1 MNFADRA
8 MLVALVALAI
18 PLAIHLLYRRRARH
32 VMFPTARFAER
43 AHLSSMGRMWLK
55 RAVLLGLRM
64 AVVGLLVLALAG
76 PRLGG
81 GALEQQP
88 ASASEVSST
97 SETRP
102 PAKAALRPIRILVVD
117 AAGEAEVRVRSADLV
132 VAAFAGP
139 EATAPKQVARC
150 RADEA
155 DPTTPSAALGASLAE
170 RDVVFWVGGQAPKDV
185 RPLEEFVARGGGLV
199 WIPAEMAPAPES
211 ALVAILGIRF
221 EGIDSAA
228 KGVTIDP
235 AAYTSDLVA
244 AFEGGT
250 SGDLSVP
257 VFRHRL
263 LLGPSS
269 AQGIRFRDGRWAIVE
284 RRAHAYR
291 QAGAD
296 GRIVVLAVGPAP
308 CWGDLAGRPEFVV
321 LMHGL
326 AEALRPAAQPAL
338 ARPAASPAGSTDREV
353 WRPRGGQARRGL
365 TAAAAMEKPAA
376 LPSSAAPAVPTRGGA
391 DLTGWLILALA
402 VVVAG
407 ESVLAALQSPT
418 GPEAVAR
425 PPEGR

>member
-1 MNFADRA
+1 MNFSDRA
-8 MLVALVALAI
+8 MLVALVALVI

-32 VMFPTARFAER
+32 VVFPTARFAER
-43 AHLSSMGRMWLK
+43 AHQASMGRMWVK

-102 PAKAALRPIRILVVD
+102 PAKAAPRPIRILVVD
-117 AAGEAEVRVRSADLV
+117 GAGEADARVRSADLV

-155 DPTTPSAALGASLAE
+155 GPAVLVE
-170 RDVVFWVGGQAPKDV
+170 RDVVFWVGDQAPKDV
-185 RPLEEFVARGGGLV
+185 RPLEEFTACGGGLV
-199 WIPAEMAPAPES
+199 WIPADPAPAPEA
-211 ALVAILGIRF
+211 ALAAFLGIRF
-221 EGIDSAA
+221 DGTEAVAA
-228 KGVTIDP
+228 GVTIDP

-250 SGDLSVP
+250 SGDLSAP
-257 VFRHRL
+257 VFRRRL
-263 LLGPSS
+263 LLGPSPAS
-269 AQGIRFRDGRWAIVE
+269 HGRRAQGIRFRDGRIV
-284 RRAHAYR
+284 A
-291 QAGAD
+291 
-296 GRIVVLAVGPAP
+296 LAVGPAP
-308 CWGDLAGRPEFVV
+308 CWGDLAGRSEFVV
-321 LMHGL
+321 LMHSF
-326 AEALRPAAQPAL
+326 AEAMRPVAQPAL
-338 ARPAASPAGSTDREV
+338 ARPAASP
-353 WRPRGGQARRGL
+353 RGGQARRGL
-365 TAAAAMEKPAA
+365 TAIAAAEKPTAY
-376 LPSSAAPAVPTRGGA
+376 PSTPAPVEPAPPGT
-391 DLTGWLILALA
+391 DLTGWLVLALA
-402 VVVAG
+402 VAVAG

-418 GPEAVAR
+418 GREAVEP

>member
-1 MNFADRA
+1 MNVADRA

-18 PLAIHLLYRRRARH
+18 PLVIHLLYRRRARH
-32 VMFPTARFAER
+32 VVFPTARFAER
-43 AHLSSMGRMWLK
+43 AHLASMGRMWLK

-81 GALEQQP
+81 SALEKQP
-88 ASASEVSST
+88 ASASAVSST

-102 PAKAALRPIRILVVD
+102 PAKAVLRPIRILVVD
-117 AAGEAEVRVRSADLV
+117 AAGEAEARVRSADLV

-139 EATAPKQVARC
+139 EATAPKQVARR

-155 DPTTPSAALGASLAE
+155 DPTTLAE
-170 RDVVFWVGGQAPKDV
+170 RDVVFWVGGQSPKDV

-228 KGVTIDP
+228 EGVTIDP
-235 AAYTSDLVA
+235 AAYSSDLVA

-250 SGDLSVP
+250 SGDLSAP

-263 LLGPSS
+263 LLGLSPM
-269 AQGIRFRDGRWAIVE
+269 QGIRFRDGRWAIVE
-284 RRAHAYR
+284 RRA
-291 QAGAD
+291 AD

-308 CWGDLAGRPEFVV
+308 YWGDLAGRPEFVV
-321 LMHGL
+321 LVHGL
-326 AEALRPAAQPAL
+326 AEALRPAALSAL
-338 ARPAASPAGSTDREV
+338 AR
-353 WRPRGGQARRGL
+353 QARRGL

-391 DLTGWLILALA
+391 DLAGWLILALA

>member
-32 VMFPTARFAER
+32 VVFPMARFAER
-43 AHLSSMGRMWLK
+43 AHLASMGRMWLK

-64 AVVGLLVLALAG
+64 AAVGLLVLALAG

-81 GALEQQP
+81 SALEQQP

-102 PAKAALRPIRILVVD
+102 PAKAVLRPIRILVVD
-117 AAGEAEVRVRSADLV
+117 AAGEAEARVRSADLV

-139 EATAPKQVARC
+139 EATAPKQVARR

-185 RPLEEFVARGGGLV
+185 RPLEEFIARGGGLV
-199 WIPAEMAPAPES
+199 WIPAEMAPSPES
-211 ALVAILGIRF
+211 ALAAFLGIRF

-228 KGVTIDP
+228 EGVTIDP
-235 AAYTSDLVA
+235 AAYSSDLVA

-250 SGDLSVP
+250 SGDLSAP

-263 LLGPSS
+263 LLGLSPM
-269 AQGIRFRDGRWAIVE
+269 QGIRPACPVGRFRDGRWAIVE
-284 RRAHAYR
+284 R
-291 QAGAD
+291 QAGD
-296 GRIVVLAVGPAP
+296 GRIVALAVGPAP

-326 AEALRPAAQPAL
+326 AEALSPAAL
-338 ARPAASPAGSTDREV
+338 S
-353 WRPRGGQARRGL
+353 
-365 TAAAAMEKPAA
+365 AAAAVEKPVAM
-376 LPSSAAPAVPTRGGA
+376 PSSAAPAVPARGGA

-407 ESVLAALQSPT
+407 ESVLAALQSPKSLSQ
-418 GPEAVAR
+418 
-425 PPEGR
+425 

>member
-1 MNFADRA
+1 MSFSDRA

-32 VMFPTARFAER
+32 VVFPTARFAER
-43 AHLSSMGRMWLK
+43 AHLASMGRMWLK

-81 GALEQQP
+81 SALEKQP
-88 ASASEVSST
+88 ASASAVSST

-102 PAKAALRPIRILVVD
+102 PAKAVLRPIRILVVD
-117 AAGEAEVRVRSADLV
+117 AAGEAEARVRSADLV

-155 DPTTPSAALGASLAE
+155 DPTTPSAALPSTSLGAGGASLAE
-170 RDVVFWVGGQAPKDV
+170 RDVVFWVGGQSPKDV

-211 ALVAILGIRF
+211 ALAVFLGIRF

-228 KGVTIDP
+228 EGVTIDP

-321 LMHGL
+321 LVHGL
-326 AEALRPAAQPAL
+326 AEALRPAALSAL
-338 ARPAASPAGSTDREV
+338 AR
-353 WRPRGGQARRGL
+353 QARRGL

-391 DLTGWLILALA
+391 DLAGWLILALA

>member
-32 VMFPTARFAER
+32 VVFPTARFAER
-43 AHLSSMGRMWLK
+43 AHLASMGRMWLK

-102 PAKAALRPIRILVVD
+102 PAKAVLRPIRILVVD
-117 AAGEAEVRVRSADLV
+117 AAGEAEARVRSADLV
-132 VAAFAGP
+132 IAAFAGP

-155 DPTTPSAALGASLAE
+155 DPTSLAE

-185 RPLEEFVARGGGLV
+185 RPLEEFIARGGGLV

-211 ALVAILGIRF
+211 ALAAFLGIRF

-228 KGVTIDP
+228 EGVTIDP
-235 AAYTSDLVA
+235 AAYSSDLVA

-250 SGDLSVP
+250 SGDLSAP

-263 LLGPSS
+263 LLGLSPM
-269 AQGIRFRDGRWAIVE
+269 QGIRFRDGRGAIVE
-284 RRAHAYR
+284 R
-291 QAGAD
+291 QAGD
-296 GRIVVLAVGPAP
+296 GRIVALAVGPAP

-326 AEALRPAAQPAL
+326 AEALSPAAQPA
-338 ARPAASPAGSTDREV
+338 
-353 WRPRGGQARRGL
+353 
-365 TAAAAMEKPAA
+365 AAAVEKPVAM
-376 LPSSAAPAVPTRGGA
+376 PSSAAPAEPVRGGA

-418 GPEAVAR
+418 GPRAVDR
-425 PPEGR
+425 PPEDR

>member
-1 MNFADRA
+1 MSFADRA

-18 PLAIHLLYRRRARH
+18 PLAIHLLYRRRAQH

-155 DPTTPSAALGASLAE
+155 DPRTPSAALGASLAE

-211 ALVAILGIRF
+211 ALATFLGIRF

-228 KGVTIDP
+228 EGVTIDP

-250 SGDLSVP
+250 SGDLSAP

-263 LLGPSS
+263 LLGLSPM
-269 AQGIRFRDGRWAIVE
+269 QGIRFRDGRWAIVE
-284 RRAHAYR
+284 RRA
-291 QAGAD
+291 GD

-326 AEALRPAAQPAL
+326 AEALRPAALSAL
-338 ARPAASPAGSTDREV
+338 AR
-353 WRPRGGQARRGL
+353 QARRGL

-391 DLTGWLILALA
+391 DLAGWLILALA